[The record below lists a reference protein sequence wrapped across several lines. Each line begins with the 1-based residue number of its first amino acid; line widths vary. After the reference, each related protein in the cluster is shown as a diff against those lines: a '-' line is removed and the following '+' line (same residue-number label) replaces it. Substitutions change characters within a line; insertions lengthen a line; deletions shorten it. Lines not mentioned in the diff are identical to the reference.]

1 MAGNLRLRY
10 CDFIIATSLLR
21 LHYCDFIIIM
31 DTRQR
36 KRVRKELQ
44 GLEPQE
50 EPQGVWPRKT
60 EMEALRAD
68 IKRFRDDFE
77 RWEKQF
83 EEKFLK

>member
-1 MAGNLRLRY
+1 MAG
-10 CDFIIATSLLR
+10 DW
-21 LHYCDFIIIM
+21 HIIM

-36 KRVRKELQ
+36 KRARKELQ
-44 GLEPQE
+44 

-60 EMEALRAD
+60 EELRAE

>member
-1 MAGNLRLRY
+1 MAG
-10 CDFIIATSLLR
+10 DW
-21 LHYCDFIIIM
+21 HIIM

-44 GLEPQE
+44 

-60 EMEALRAD
+60 EMEELRAE